1 MESLKEIS
9 KGCPTLLEPE
19 YAQNNNMHCERYPHL
34 LVSYSV
40 GTPKWA
46 IKDTDKARRAICGM
60 GKPMQS
66 MLCVTS
72 AKVYQDTELAALGI
86 HDHET
91 IVYIICSS
99 CGYTISAG

>member
-1 MESLKEIS
+1 MHKTITYIVSPIPIYHPIALAPPS
-9 KGCPTLLEPE
+9 GQSRTLIRPE
-19 YAQNNNMHCERYPHL
+19 GL
-34 LVSYSV
+34 F
-40 GTPKWA
+40 
-46 IKDTDKARRAICGM
+46 CGM
-60 GKPMQS
+60 GKPVQS